1 MLRLFLGGPAGFAD
15 ARTLLEEADL
25 PAGETTIV
33 HKLIAHRATRPAA
46 AQHRLIT
53 VETLLTDFAVAGLDP
68 QQHRFP
74 LTGGF
79 TNTHGAEV

>member
-33 HKLIAHRATRPAA
+33 HKLIAHRATRPPAA
-46 AQHRLIT
+46 EHRFVA
-53 VETLLTDFAVAGLDP
+53 VEALLTDLTVPWFDP
-68 QQHRFP
+68 QQHGCP
-74 LTGGF
+74 LTGSF
-79 TNTHGAEV
+79 SNTHGTGV